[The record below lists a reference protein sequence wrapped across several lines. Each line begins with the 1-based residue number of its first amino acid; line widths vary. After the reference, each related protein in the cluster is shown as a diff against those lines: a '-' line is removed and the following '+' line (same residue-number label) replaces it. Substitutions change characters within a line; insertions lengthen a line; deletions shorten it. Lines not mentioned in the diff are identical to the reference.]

1 MYINTSVFRLIIYKY
16 QGFHL
21 WRSKVFHSRFWFQI
35 MFTPFPWVCAHINY
49 RIFKTIQTHWF
60 FFCSSYIATNTILH
74 LSGRFVVCKYFC
86 RKFLFACVFIWCIQY
101 FSLNP
106 GPFWY
111 PKAVCMCW
119 KCSRSTWSFQWW
131 FRWATENSCCRKQI
145 ITTALLSFRKCNHY
159 RNLMLIVGHGRKQI

>member
-1 MYINTSVFRLIIYKY
+1 MYINTSVFRLIICKY

-60 FFCSSYIATNTILH
+60 FCRILPPTRFCIYLGVLLSVNT
-74 LSGRFVVCKYFC
+74 
-86 RKFLFACVFIWCIQY
+86 FAVNF
-101 FSLNP
+101 FSLMCLFDANSILVWI
-106 GPFWY
+106 PFWY

-131 FRWATENSCCRKQI
+131 FPWATENSCCRKQI